1 LWLKHISKTYA
12 AARKKWVTRILLV
25 IKKYRLDRYNF

>member
-12 AARKKWVTRILLV
+12 IARKKWVTRILLV